1 MATVPSEKKPNA
13 QKARVEAAIKKIVAE
28 GGKPTQAKIV
38 KITGGSLRDYS
49 RVIRE
54 VMAEMAAREAA
65 SRSVPEMPEEVADM
79 AAEIWGVAYR
89 AADELAAAE
98 RKSHIEQS
106 AQFEVERTELED
118 LVGERENER
127 DEAIAQVKEQA
138 TQLADLL
145 EKCRAYEIEIAR
157 LTGRL
162 AEREDAARRDL
173 ERQAKEKAAAE
184 AAADDVDP
192 EVSGEVVSQSEF
204 PLDFTPRA
212 DAPGS
217 SPAV

>member
-1 MATVPSEKKPNA
+1 MATAPSEKKSNA
-13 QKARVEAAIKKIVAE
+13 LKARVEAAINKIVAE

-38 KITGGSLRDYS
+38 GITGGSLRDYS
-49 RVIRE
+49 PVIRE
-54 VMAEMAAREAA
+54 VMAEMATREAA
-65 SRSVPEMPEEVADM
+65 ARSIPEMPEEIADM
-79 AAEIWGVAYR
+79 AVEIWGVAYR

-106 AQFEVERTELED
+106 AQFETERTELED
-118 LVGERENER
+118 LGGEREDER
-127 DEAIAQVKEQA
+127 DKAIAQVKQQA
-138 TQLADLL
+138 AQLADLL
-145 EKCRAYEIEIAR
+145 ERCREYELEIAC

-173 ERQAKEKAAAE
+173 ERQEKEKAVAD

-192 EVSGEVVSQSEF
+192 EVSGAAVSQSEF

-217 SPAV
+217 TPAV